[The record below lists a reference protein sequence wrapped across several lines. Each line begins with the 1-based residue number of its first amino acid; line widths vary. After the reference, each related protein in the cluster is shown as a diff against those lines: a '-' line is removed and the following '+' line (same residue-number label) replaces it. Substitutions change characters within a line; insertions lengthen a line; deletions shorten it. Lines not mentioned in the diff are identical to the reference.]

1 MTESELGT
9 PLGPGEPKKQ
19 EELKFTDYSINK
31 FQSDFSSGRK
41 KIRTKIENSGLKGL
55 KISQSKT
62 TKKKYFVQN
71 FWFNNKPDY
80 CTVGEFRS
88 DVYGVNECRKDV
100 NEIMDDHTNSGG
112 LWIKNLG
119 LKFDEL

>member
-62 TKKKYFVQN
+62 TKKNTLYK
-71 FWFNNKPDY
+71 
-80 CTVGEFRS
+80 
-88 DVYGVNECRKDV
+88 
-100 NEIMDDHTNSGG
+100 ISGLTISLTIG
-112 LWIKNLG
+112 LLENLD
-119 LKFDEL
+119 LMFMELMNVEKR